1 MGAVKLDHSDRA
13 QHRAG
18 IMQQLR
24 HFWMDD
30 QFCDVVLKSHDGAE
44 HRAHTAVLSAAS
56 VFFENLLG
64 GSFLEAERVQ
74 QKQPV
79 EIAASKAAVSALLDY
94 IYDGQ
99 PQVSVEVGLELLR
112 LAEAYDLPKLAGA
125 IEAGIRASLDGRVA
139 LQVLQEEHGL
149 HSLRVACEDK
159 VAEDFGTC
167 SQHPDFGKLS
177 ASQLARILRREDLAI
192 SREEEV
198 VNAIFTWNKVSEDG
212 NAYLGI
218 LLQHVHFNSLSIEN
232 LLCLGRTTL
241 SGRSGDDLHREVEDA
256 LTFRKRTQSPG
267 TFQSKR
273 HCLQHWSPFLGASA
287 EASGR
292 EVLPFPSGSLRWHQG
307 ELFAAHFGGRRIIS
321 WKPGDPSTC
330 VRSVAGEGAAVT
342 GINDVDDLEDLAIS
356 PSGEVFV
363 ADFVN
368 RRILRFQNGSGDLV
382 VGNTDATA
390 LSCSPN
396 GVLYALSQ
404 NGSAVAKLV
413 GSTLETVIAS
423 ESLPPDRQFS
433 AFRVF
438 VTKEEVIYF
447 IDNLNNNGRI
457 LCINPAESLEPVVV
471 GQIPTED
478 RSFLTDLFV
487 TDGGTIYVAECLQ
500 KRVFACVCHPSG
512 PTFTEVL
519 QCPDGCHPWALL
531 VQDRSLYVGMVT
543 PQVNGEPWT
552 GKVYEYLLPPEL
564 QLD

>member
-1 MGAVKLDHSDRA
+1 MGAVKLDHSDPA

-24 HFWMDD
+24 QFWMDD
-30 QFCDVVLKSHDGAE
+30 HLCDVVLKSHDGAE

-99 PQVSVEVGLELLR
+99 PEVPVEVGLELLR

-125 IEAGIRASLDGRVA
+125 IEVGIRASLDGRVA

-159 VAEDFGTC
+159 VAEDFETC

-198 VNAIFTWNKVSEDG
+198 VNAIFTWNEVSEDG
-212 NAYLGI
+212 NAYLGM
-218 LLQHVHFNSLSIEN
+218 LLQNAHFNSLSFEN
-232 LLCLGRTTL
+232 LLRLGRTTL
-241 SGRSGDDLHREVEDA
+241 SGRSGDDLQREVEDA

-273 HCLQHWSPFLGASA
+273 RCLQHWSPFLGAST

-292 EVLPFPSGSLRWHQG
+292 EVLPFPCVSLCWHQG
-307 ELFAAHFGGRRIIS
+307 EVFATHFEGHRIIS
-321 WKPGDPSTC
+321 WKPGDPASR
-330 VRSVAGEGAAVT
+330 VRPVAGEGAAAT
-342 GINDVDDLEDLAIS
+342 GINDLGNECLLSIS

-363 ADFVN
+363 SDCQN
-368 RRILRFQNGSGDLV
+368 WRLLRFQNGSGDLV
-382 VGNTDATA
+382 VDNADIGP
-390 LSCSPN
+390 LFYSPN
-396 GVLYALSQ
+396 EVLYALSWGGRTLQ
-404 NGSAVAKLV
+404 KLV

-423 ESLPPDRQFS
+423 ESLPPDMQFQ

-438 VTKEEVIYF
+438 VTKEEVIYLL
-447 IDNLNNNGRI
+447 DNLNNDRRI

-471 GQIPTED
+471 GQIPTD
-478 RSFLTDLFV
+478 GPSFLMDLFV
-487 TDGGTIYVAECLQ
+487 TDGGTIYVADLDQ
-500 KRVFACVCHPSG
+500 RKVFAFHPSS

-519 QCPDGCHPWALL
+519 QYPDGLHPVALL
-531 VQDRSLYVGMVT
+531 VQGRSLYVSMVT
-543 PQVNGEPWT
+543 PQVNGEPLT
-552 GKVYEYLLPPEL
+552 GKVYEYLLPPDL
-564 QLD
+564 QLHE

>member
-24 HFWMDD
+24 QFWMDD
-30 QFCDVVLKSHDGAE
+30 HLCDVVLKSHDGAE

-56 VFFENLLG
+56 AFFRNLLG
-64 GSFLEAERVQ
+64 GSFLEAARVQ

-99 PQVSVEVGLELLR
+99 PEVPVEVGLELLR

-159 VAEDFGTC
+159 VAEDFETC
-167 SQHPDFGKLS
+167 SQHPDFGKLG

-198 VNAIFTWNKVSEDG
+198 VNAIFTWKKVSKDG
-212 NAYLGI
+212 NAYLGM
-218 LLQHVHFNSLSIEN
+218 LLQNAHFNSLSIEN
-232 LLCLGRTTL
+232 LLHLGRTTL
-241 SGRSGDDLHREVEDA
+241 SGRSGDDLQREVEDA

-273 HCLQHWSPFLGASA
+273 RCLQHWSPFLGAST

-292 EVLPFPSGSLRWHQG
+292 EVLSLPCNSLRWHQG
-307 ELFAAHFGGRRIIS
+307 ELFAAHLDGRRIIS
-321 WKPGDPSTC
+321 WKPGDPASR
-330 VRSVAGEGAAVT
+330 VRPVAGEGAAVT
-342 GINDVDDLEDLAIS
+342 GINGLGPMFDLAIS

-363 ADFVN
+363 SDWWN
-368 RRILRFQNGSGDLV
+368 RRILRFQNGSGDSV
-382 VGNTDATA
+382 VGNAEAQA
-390 LSCSPN
+390 LFYSPN
-396 GVLYALSQ
+396 EVLYVVSRNWRTLQ
-404 NGSAVAKLV
+404 KLV

-423 ESLPPDRQFS
+423 ESLPPDKQFK
-433 AFRVF
+433 ARRVF
-438 VTKEEVIYF
+438 VTKKEVIYLL
-447 IDNLNNNGRI
+447 DNLNENHRI
-457 LCINPAESLEPVVV
+457 LCINPSESLEPVVV
-471 GQIPTED
+471 GQIPTEGQ
-478 RSFLTDLFV
+478 SFLIDLFV
-487 TDGGTIYVAECLQ
+487 TDRGTIYVADWHQRKVLA
-500 KRVFACVCHPSG
+500 FHPDSE
-512 PTFTEVL
+512 TFTEVL
-519 QCPDGCHPWALL
+519 QCPDGLGPSALL
-531 VQDRSLYVGMVT
+531 VQDRSLYVSMMT
-543 PQVNGEPWT
+543 PVVNGERS
-552 GKVYEYLLPPEL
+552 GKLYEYLLPPDL
-564 QLD
+564 QLHE